1 MPQAEQQTIA
11 VTLNGATV
19 STNPNTSLG
28 AFLDAKGIVR
38 QMIAVEYNG
47 EILSRYDYDTTI
59 LSDGDTLEIVQMVG
73 GG

>member
-11 VTLNGATV
+11 ITLNGATIEAD
-19 STNPNTSLG
+19 PDISLG

-47 EILSRYDYDTTI
+47 EILSRYDYDTTT
-59 LSDGDTLEIVQMVG
+59 LANGDTLEIVQMVG

>member
-1 MPQAEQQTIA
+1 MQQAEQKNIE
-11 VTLNGATV
+11 VTLNGATITTP
-19 STNPNTSLG
+19 STSLG

-47 EILSRYDYDTTI
+47 EILSRYDYDATI
-59 LSDGDTLEIVQMVG
+59 LEHGDRLEIVQIVG